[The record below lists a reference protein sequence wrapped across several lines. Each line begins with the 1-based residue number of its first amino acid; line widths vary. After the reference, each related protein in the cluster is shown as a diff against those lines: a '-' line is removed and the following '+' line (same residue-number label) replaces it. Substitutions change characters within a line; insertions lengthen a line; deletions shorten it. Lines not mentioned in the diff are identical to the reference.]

1 MRRLYILTLI
11 VLSCFVSK
19 AQDTLKNKVPKTF
32 SINQLK
38 SDFVFFRTVMENAHP
53 SLYRY
58 LPKDSVNRYFDT
70 TFNKIDQPLTDV
82 AYWKLLQ
89 NILAKVGSGHTTL
102 TLENSL
108 AFNNDMHDILPF
120 SVQIQDNRLFISQ
133 LYRKADTTF
142 KVGDEILVINN
153 EYAASILEQMRGLV
167 TGDGYSDSFKD
178 FKIQKSF
185 PGIFNLLHGD
195 QYHFMIFYK
204 HGGHVKKQMVRSLVL
219 RLGNRTAP
227 PKSDPDQIK
236 LTYPADIPATAV
248 LKISN
253 FTYKDYSSIHRSYF
267 KELEKNN
274 IKNLIVDLRDN
285 TGGSED
291 VCIDLMQYLMD
302 NRFYFHIA
310 QEGVLNAEDLKYFAD
325 RSNKSPGSANLTSL
339 QNERS
344 FFRVTNSGN
353 EQQLVSGKRFKGNIY
368 ILVNRG
374 TFSAASLFAVAVK
387 AQRECTVIG
396 EETGGGKAGCDG
408 GEIMKVILPETRIC
422 LYIPTLWT
430 YSASKDQNTGE
441 GLKPD
446 IEFSYPPGMPYSAH
460 GDVDPIME
468 VAKKGI
474 IQTSQ
479 KLQ

>member
-1 MRRLYILTLI
+1 MKRLYILLLF
-11 VLSCFVSK
+11 VLSCFASK
-19 AQDTLKNKVPKTF
+19 AQDSLKNKEIKTF
-32 SINQLK
+32 SVNQLK

-58 LPKDSVNRYFDT
+58 YPKDSINRYFDT
-70 TFNKIDQPLTDV
+70 AFNQIDQQLTDV

-108 AFNNDMHDILPF
+108 TFNNAMHDILPF
-120 SVQIQDNRLFISQ
+120 SVQVQDNRLFISQ

-178 FKIQKSF
+178 FKLQKSF

-195 QYHFMIFYK
+195 QYHFMIFYR
-204 HGGHVKKQMVRSLVL
+204 HGEQVKKQMVKALVL

-227 PKSDPDQIK
+227 PTFNPDQIK
-236 LTYPADIPATAV
+236 LTYPSDIPATAV
-248 LKISN
+248 LKIAN
-253 FTYKDYSSIHRSYF
+253 FTYKDYSSVHRSYF

-291 VCIDLMQYLMD
+291 VCIDLMRYLMD

-310 QEGVLNAEDLKYFAD
+310 QEGEINAEDLKYFVD
-325 RSNKSPGSANLTSL
+325 RSNKSPGSVNLSSL
-339 QNERS
+339 QNERKS
-344 FFRVTNSGN
+344 FQVKNEGN
-353 EQQLVSGKRFKGNIY
+353 EQQLVSGKRFKGNVY

-387 AQRECTVIG
+387 AQRSCTVIG

-408 GEIMKVILPETRIC
+408 SEIMKVILPETRIC
-422 LYIPTLWT
+422 LYIPTMWT
-430 YSASKDQNTGE
+430 YSASKDQNIGA
-441 GLKPD
+441 GLRPD
-446 IEFSYPPGMPYSAH
+446 IEFSDPPGIPYSAN
-460 GDVDPIME
+460 GSVDPIME
-468 VAKKGI
+468 VAKKAI
-474 IQTSQ
+474 VQNSQ
-479 KLQ
+479 KVQ